1 MNDLLCLPIR
11 ENAGLGEKTWLKKER
26 IRLRCVGTFVSR
38 FFLEQGD
45 EANRVRLRGGVLR
58 NLGW

>member
-1 MNDLLCLPIR
+1 MNDLLFLPIR

-38 FFLEQGD
+38 FFLE
-45 EANRVRLRGGVLR
+45 
-58 NLGW
+58 